1 MTLVSFWGRG
11 LNVSAG
17 CLESSARAIL
27 GCVAEA
33 SGPLWLRAG
42 FAFQKN
48 SDAAWSAC
56 SALVGWAELFL
67 ALSFAK
73 IISFCPEV
81 SCGTK

>member
-1 MTLVSFWGRG
+1 MTLASFWGRG

-17 CLESSARAIL
+17 CLESSARATL
-27 GCVAEA
+27 GRVAEA
-33 SGPLWLRAG
+33 SGPLRLCAG
-42 FAFQKN
+42 LAFQN
-48 SDAAWSAC
+48 SDAGWPVC

-73 IISFCPEV
+73 IISFCLKV